1 MAADNK
7 LELVVEV
14 DVNKANASIK
24 SVNTGLSSME
34 QTAAN
39 AARGASRGIDG
50 MTAAMVKGAA
60 AGSLLADAIKGALQW
75 AKSWTLGAVQAAAH
89 EARLEAS
96 MKALAKAHGI
106 SEGAALAQAQAVR
119 QIGFYGEEATH
130 TISRMIVADMDL
142 SKGTGLAKLA
152 KDAAAIENISAGE
165 AMEKLLLAVEG
176 GVSRGLRS
184 MGLFVDFNKEVELQQ
199 LRTGKTLSESEVKQV
214 RYNAVMREGAKIAG
228 AHAAAQ
234 GEAEAM
240 VKKFQREM
248 VELRE
253 AIGARFQDQY
263 KSLVSHLKDA
273 ASWLKDN
280 VDLLAKFGQVAM
292 WVSGIMATYAIASK
306 IAGIADAVRGLSVA
320 LAANPWTLLATGV
333 LAAGAVIY
341 TTWKDTQAQM
351 QARVDEME
359 RQALR
364 QDLLSGKTG
373 IEDLHKRGMSDD
385 QIRELVS
392 GRRELTGG
400 QPFEFGDPKI
410 TVTTGNEPDVD
421 ALKRAAEIRK
431 KQAEVTRDAQQAA
444 IESGAKSQ
452 LGFARQIAEV
462 NAQVAKWTTF
472 TDDKGQTQRITL
484 TRDAWAAVIEQLR
497 NRWAA
502 FYQDVTKQNRE
513 ALADHLK
520 DVKEA
525 ADKQI
530 EVWTEM
536 YQRRLQFEG
545 EVAQRNVEHAEQVY
559 GYQEQRAGYG
569 RDAQLRAVEAT
580 NAQTLAQKAAV
591 EQRKLEI
598 EVEYIER
605 VSEIKLRLFDME
617 TSRMALEEEATLRR
631 LGYRAD
637 EIQARIGELTQQ
649 REDVR
654 QQQQE
659 GTEAAVE
666 AARENAAIRQAN
678 LIRDHNRQIFDS
690 LKQQA
695 GGVFDALLTKSQSI
709 WSAIGN
715 SLKTALLTA
724 IKDVVTS
731 RVAAMLMQLFT
742 GQKMSF
748 ASAGSGGG
756 GGVLGGIGGLLGAA
770 ATPVFGGGGTLG
782 AQGGAGGLGAQGAS
796 GGSATLGGA
805 PWANMGATGANYL
818 AGLKSFLG
826 MSGSISTGAG
836 SATTWGAATMGQK
849 MTAIGKS
856 NAALM
861 GGAMLAMDGLRR
873 GGALGLAETTAG
885 GAMIGYKYG
894 GGVGAAIGAA
904 VGFTAGIIRLFIKGA
919 QEKARAKVKAAY
931 GVDISDMGLLK
942 QIVDTA
948 KQAYGGD
955 LDMAIRSTQIRELV
969 MTYAMMTGQKTSG
982 IPTAPR
988 AISMVQSGGSLY
1000 ESAGFVNGAAQSS
1013 ISGLSTFDRI
1023 GSGAPSNAG
1032 PMVIRL
1038 DGPATTA
1045 LLRGE
1050 AVQAIADNPR
1060 AVQSAAMSA
1069 TRSNAGRRE
1078 LLSLQLSPGTLTS

>member
-1 MAADNK
+1 MADNK

-34 QTAAN
+34 QTAAT

-50 MTAAMVKGAA
+50 MTASMVKGAA
-60 AGSLLADAIKGALQW
+60 AGNLLADAIKSALQW

-119 QIGFYGEEATH
+119 EIGFYGEEATH

-142 SKGTGLAKLA
+142 AKATGLAKLA

-184 MGLFVDFNKEVELQQ
+184 MGLFVDFNKEVEFQQ
-199 LRTGKTLSESEVKQV
+199 LRLGRTLSESEIKQV

-234 GEAEAM
+234 GEAEVM

-273 ASWLKDN
+273 ASWLKEN

-306 IAGIADAVRGLSVA
+306 IAGIADALRGLSVA
-320 LAANPWTLLATGV
+320 LAGNPWTLLATGV

-341 TTWKDTQAQM
+341 TTWKDTQDQM
-351 QARVDEME
+351 QARVDQME

-364 QDLLSGKTG
+364 RDLLSGKTG

-392 GRRELTGG
+392 GRRALTSE
-400 QPFEFGDPKI
+400 QPFEFGNPKI
-410 TVTTGNEPDVD
+410 TVTTANQPDVD
-421 ALKRAAEIRK
+421 ALKLAAEIRK

-444 IESGAKSQ
+444 IESGTRSQ

-472 TDDKGQTQRITL
+472 TDDKGQTQRIAL
-484 TRDAWAAVIEQLR
+484 TRDAWAAVIEQLQ
-497 NRWAA
+497 NRWSA

-525 ADKQI
+525 ADQQI
-530 EVWTEM
+530 GVWTEM

-545 EVAQRNVEHAEQVY
+545 EVAQRNLEHAEQSY
-559 GYQEQRAGYG
+559 AFEEQRAGYG

-591 EQRKLEI
+591 EQRKMEI
-598 EVEYIER
+598 EVDYLER

-617 TSRMALEEEATLRR
+617 TSRMVLEEEANLKR

-637 EIQARIGELTQQ
+637 EVQARIGELTQQ
-649 REDVR
+649 REDIR

-659 GTEAAVE
+659 GTDAAIQ

-695 GGVFDALLTKSQSI
+695 GGVFDALLTKSQSV

-715 SLKTALLTA
+715 SLKTAILTA
-724 IKDVVTS
+724 IKDIVTS
-731 RVAAMLMQLFT
+731 RVAATLMQLFT
-742 GQKMSF
+742 GQRVSF
-748 ASAGSGGG
+748 ASQTSSGGIFR
-756 GGVLGGIGGLLGAA
+756 GVGGLLGIGAA
-770 ATPVFGGGGTLG
+770 PVFGGTGS
-782 AQGGAGGLGAQGAS
+782 GAGGTSA
-796 GGSATLGGA
+796 GSAGVGSGLLSGTG
-805 PWANMGATGANYL
+805 WAGSL

-826 MSGSISTGAG
+826 IGGSVQTGAG
-836 SATTWGAATMGQK
+836 MATTWGAATMGQK
-849 MTAIGKS
+849 LSAIGKS
-856 NAALM
+856 DAALLA
-861 GGAMLAMDGLRR
+861 GGALALDGLRR
-873 GGALGLAETTAG
+873 GGAFGVAETTAG
-885 GAMIGYKYG
+885 GAMIGFKYG

-904 VGFTAGIIRLFIKGA
+904 VGFTAGIIRLFVKGA
-919 QEKARAKVKAAY
+919 TDKARAKVKAIY
-931 GVDISDMGLLK
+931 GVDISDKGVLK

-955 LDMAIRSTQIRELV
+955 LDLAIRGAQIRELV
-969 MTYAMMTGQKTSG
+969 LTYAMMTGQKTSG

-988 AISMVQSGGSLY
+988 ALSLVQSGGSLY
-1000 ESAGFVNGAAQSS
+1000 ESAGYVNGAQQSS
-1013 ISGLSTFDRI
+1013 ISGLSTFSRSDR
-1023 GSGAPSNAG
+1023 GTSSSSAPV
-1032 PMVIRL
+1032 VIKL

-1060 AVQSAAMSA
+1060 TVQSAAMTA

>member
-1 MAADNK
+1 LASSNQI
-7 LELVVEV
+7 ELVVQV
-14 DVNKANASIK
+14 DVDKANASIK
-24 SVNTGLSSME
+24 SVNAGLSSME

-50 MTAAMVKGAA
+50 MTASMVKGAA
-60 AGSLLADAIKGALQW
+60 AGTLLADVIKGALQW

-96 MKALAKAHGI
+96 MRALAKAHGI

-119 QIGFYGEEATH
+119 EIGFYGEEATH

-142 SKGTGLAKLA
+142 AKATGLAKLA

-341 TTWKDTQAQM
+341 TTWKDTQAQV
-351 QARVDEME
+351 QARVDQME
-359 RQALR
+359 RRVLR
-364 QDLLSGKTG
+364 KELLSGKTG
-373 IEDLHKRGMSDD
+373 IEDLHKRGMTDD

-392 GRRELTGG
+392 GRRELASGE
-400 QPFEFGDPKI
+400 PFEFGGPKI

-444 IESGAKSQ
+444 IESGTKSQ

-472 TDDKGQTQRITL
+472 TDEKGQTQRIAL
-484 TRDAWAAVIEQLR
+484 TRDAWTAVIEQLR

-502 FYQDVTKQNRE
+502 FYQEVTKQNRE
-513 ALADHLK
+513 SLADHLE

-530 EVWTEM
+530 GVWTEM
-536 YQRRLQFEG
+536 YQRRVQFEG
-545 EVAQRNVEHAEQVY
+545 EVAQRNLEHAEQSY
-559 GYQEQRAGYG
+559 AFEEQRAGYG
-569 RDAQLRAVEAT
+569 RDAQLRAMEAT
-580 NAQTLAQKAAV
+580 DAQTLAQKAAV
-591 EQRKLEI
+591 EQCKMEI
-598 EVEYIER
+598 EVDYLER
-605 VSEIKLRLFDME
+605 VSVIKLRLFDME
-617 TSRMALEEEATLRR
+617 TSRMALEEEATLKR

-649 REDVR
+649 REDIR

-659 GTEAAVE
+659 GTDAAVQ
-666 AARENAAIRQAN
+666 AARENAAIRQTN

-709 WSAIGN
+709 WAAIGN

-748 ASAGSGGG
+748 ASQTSGS
-756 GGVLGGIGGLLGAA
+756 GGVLGGIGGVLGIGAA
-770 ATPVFGGGGTLG
+770 PVFGGTGGTGGGFGGGGTGGGMGSSG
-782 AQGGAGGLGAQGAS
+782 AAGGGMLSGAGWA
-796 GGSATLGGA
+796 GSL
-805 PWANMGATGANYL
+805 AN
-818 AGLKSFLG
+818 LKSFAG
-826 MSGSISTGAG
+826 IGGSVQTGAG
-836 SATTWGAATMGQK
+836 MATTWGAATMGQK
-849 MTAIGKS
+849 MSAIGKS

-873 GGALGLAETTAG
+873 GGALGVAETTAG
-885 GAMIGYKYG
+885 GAMIGFKYG

-904 VGFTAGIIRLFIKGA
+904 VGFTAGIVRLFVKGA

-931 GVDISDMGLLK
+931 GVDISDKELLK

-955 LDMAIRSTQIRELV
+955 LDLAIRSTQIRELV

-1000 ESAGFVNGAAQSS
+1000 ESAGYVNGAAQSS

-1023 GSGAPSNAG
+1023 GSGVPSHVS

-1060 AVQSAAMSA
+1060 AVQSASMAA
-1069 TRSNAGRRE
+1069 TKSNAGRRE
-1078 LLSLQLSPGTLTS
+1078 MIALQLSPGTLTS